1 MSNHGLALNKNTF
14 SSSLR
19 IVFKQDLTDGLI
31 LDSQEAKDL
40 IIAQL
45 EAMSILEEQLLMPII
60 SVVCMLE

>member
-1 MSNHGLALNKNTF
+1 MALNKNTF

>member
-14 SSSLR
+14 SFSLR
-19 IVFKQDLTDGLI
+19 IVFKQDPTDGLI